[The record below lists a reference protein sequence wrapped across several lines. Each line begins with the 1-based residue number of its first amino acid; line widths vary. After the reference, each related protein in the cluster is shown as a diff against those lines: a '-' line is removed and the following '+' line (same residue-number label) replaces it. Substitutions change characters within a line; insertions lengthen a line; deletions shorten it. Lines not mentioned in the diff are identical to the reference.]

1 MKFRIIPT
9 QIFIRKVKRYKRK
22 YVNILKDIDKLVDL
36 LRENPEA
43 GIHLKHSVYKIR
55 LKSSDITKGK
65 SGAFR
70 IIYYVLFNDGRIY
83 LLTIYSK
90 SERDNICWEEI
101 ESIIKEIT

>member
-36 LRENPEA
+36 LRENPKA
-43 GIHLKHSVYKIR
+43 GVHLKHSVYKIR

-70 IIYYVLFNDGRIY
+70 VIYYVLISDGRIY

-90 SERDNICWEEI
+90 SEKENISWEEI
-101 ESIIKEIT
+101 DDIIKQI